1 MSPRYRL
8 GAALLLE
15 PPASLE
21 VEGLRRALGDTSLGT
36 VAPHLTLVPPVNVRV
51 TELDDAL
58 RVVRAAAA
66 AQDEPLWLELGPVA
80 TFVPVS
86 PVLYLAVGGPDLERL
101 GRLKAAVLSGP
112 LLRSERWPWVPH
124 VTLADEAPPEQ
135 AAAAVSAL
143 GHYRFRVSFDR
154 VVLLEERGRR
164 WRPLA
169 DVGFGP
175 PRIVGRGGL
184 ELEITEGRIAGPDVV
199 AMAERQLGQLP
210 DLLAPDGSGPDLL
223 APDGSGPNL
232 SGPNLSGPAP
242 PAERI
247 VLTARREGRVA
258 GAAAAWHSGPAGAP
272 VNVSVLVEVECR
284 GQGVGRALIGALEMA
299 VRRRGWAVDGARGY
313 GPEEF
318 FRDTCGW
325 VRGAGP
331 VCQ

>member
-1 MSPRYRL
+1 
-8 GAALLLE
+8 LLE
-15 PPASLE
+15 PPAALE
-21 VEGLRRALGDTSLGT
+21 VEGLRRALGDTSLGA

-58 RVVRAAAA
+58 LVLRAAAA

-143 GHYRFRVSFDR
+143 GHYRFGVSFDR
-154 VVLLEERGRR
+154 VVLLEERARR

-169 DVGFGP
+169 DVCFGP
-175 PRIVGRGGL
+175 PRVVGRGGL

-210 DLLAPDGSGPDLL
+210 DRLAPELM
-223 APDGSGPNL
+223 APDVSA
-232 SGPNLSGPAP
+232 PAS

-258 GAAAAWHSGPAGAP
+258 GAAAAWHRGQAGAP

-284 GQGVGRALIGALEMA
+284 RQGVGRALIGALEMA
-299 VRRRGWAVDGARGY
+299 MRRRGWVVEGARGY

-318 FRDTCGW
+318 FTQTCGW
-325 VRGAGP
+325 VRGASP
-331 VCQ
+331 FCL